1 MYSLKY
7 KVTTSTCD
15 SEGKLKLYSALQMM
29 QDCSEMWID
38 SVPMVKRYFAE
49 QNMAQ
54 LLATR
59 QVEVV
64 RVPEFKEELTVT
76 TSVYEVKPMF
86 GFRNTFI
93 YDAKG
98 RPCYKT
104 WSMGAFVDKAV
115 GKLKRVDDA
124 TIASMAMEPRL
135 EMNYKDRRII
145 LPKEGGEAC
154 VPVHVMRSDIDYNRH
169 VNNANYI
176 RIAMELLPE
185 DAPQFVKD
193 YHAYYKTPRGYHARS
208 GNSNDGW
215 RVIGTQAYA
224 NARFLYYI
232 NEIRSAVLIMHGAE
246 AHSRYFGEAAYHYMV
261 EGKAEGYNF
270 VGKPN
275 PNPDNKQLLIIPGA
289 THCDLYD
296 GGSNSYIPWDTLA
309 EFFNK
314 NL

>member
-15 SEGKLKLYSALQMM
+15 SDGKLKLYSALQMM

-38 SVPMVKRYFAE
+38 SVPVVKRYFAE

-64 RVPEFKEELTVT
+64 RVPEYKEELTVT

-93 YDAKG
+93 YDAEGK
-98 RPCYKT
+98 PCYKT
-104 WSMGAFVDKAV
+104 WSMGAFVDKAA

-145 LPKEGGEAC
+145 LPEEGGE
-154 VPVHVMRSDIDYNRH
+154 VLEPVRVLRADIDYNRH
-169 VNNANYI
+169 MNNANYV
-176 RIAMELLPE
+176 RVAMELLPE
-185 DAPQFVKD
+185 GFEVK
-193 YHAYYKTPRGYHARS
+193 GL
-208 GNSNDGW
+208 
-215 RVIGTQAYA
+215 RVEYRVAAKLGDVLVPT
-224 NARFLYYI
+224 LYRI
-232 NEIRSAVLIMHGAE
+232 
-246 AHSRYFGEAAYHYMV
+246 
-261 EGKAEGYNF
+261 
-270 VGKPN
+270 
-275 PNPDNKQLLIIPGA
+275 
-289 THCDLYD
+289 D
-296 GGSNSYIPWDTLA
+296 GGLIVALSVGSETSAII
-309 EFFNK
+309 EFT
-314 NL
+314 